1 MKKSVLI
8 PHERYVYYQNLAK
21 HDATRSLGDAT
32 LSSAPLKNQSVVQEA
47 DVQKQ
52 SSEQVVSQ
60 IETPNNS
67 DSIHEDVILAHLP
80 QRNKNKAKA
89 LLTIVRNNPKLD
101 WDKTGQLLV
110 QNDVV
115 PFSHITDLLHDA
127 LNNTKYD
134 PVGHLEFYGN
144 LGNIPQ
150 SLIVNK
156 RRKELLGGK
165 QLPPPGIPDTEPQPL
180 NSWKSQW
187 KAL

>member
-21 HDATRSLGDAT
+21 HDATQSLGDAK
-32 LSSAPLKNQSVVQEA
+32 LSSAPLKSVQEA
-47 DVQKQ
+47 DVPQEI
-52 SSEQVVSQ
+52 SEQVVSQ
-60 IETPNNS
+60 TERVNIS